1 MGLSQPDFVESET
14 SICRRAKE
22 PDMRWYTTSLGKKFI
37 MGITGLLMVVFV
49 LAHMLGNLSTFGGA
63 NGLNAYAEHLRVF
76 PPGLWAFRG
85 LMALAFVVHIITG
98 VLLYLE
104 NRAARPVPYANK
116 KNDRTT
122 FSALTMV
129 WTGALLGVFVIYH
142 LLQFTLHAFNSE
154 WGQLVDAQGRFD
166 VFAMVSAG
174 LGNPLVSLLYVGAV
188 VVLLFHLLHG
198 IQSFF
203 QSLGL
208 TNENTFCSINLGG
221 KFVAFVLAV
230 GFVLIPLTIFFGIVK

>member
-1 MGLSQPDFVESET
+1 
-14 SICRRAKE
+14 
-22 PDMRWYTTSLGKKFI
+22 MRWYTTSLGKKFI
-37 MGITGLLMVVFV
+37 MGITGFMMVFFV

-63 NGLNAYAEHLRVF
+63 DGLNAYAAHLRIF
-76 PPGLWAFRG
+76 PPGLWAFRAV
-85 LMALAFVVHIITG
+85 MALAFVVHIITG

-116 KNDRTT
+116 KNDRTS

-154 WGQLVDAQGRFD
+154 WGNLADAQGRFD
-166 VFAMVSAG
+166 VFAMVSSSSG
-174 LGNPLVSLLYVGAV
+174 LGNPLVTFLYIGAV
-188 VVLLFHLLHG
+188 VVLLLHLLHG